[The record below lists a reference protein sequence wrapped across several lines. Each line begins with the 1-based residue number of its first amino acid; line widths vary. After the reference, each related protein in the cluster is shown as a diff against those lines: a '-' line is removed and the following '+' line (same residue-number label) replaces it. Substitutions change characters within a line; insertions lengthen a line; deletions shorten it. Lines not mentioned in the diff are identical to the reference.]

1 MMKRILSVFLLTLLV
16 ACRLQEPLALAE
28 GTEKKEQE
36 HAAVYVMVMT
46 DTQFGW
52 LPLPDTEEKAYSYPL
67 RQLKEDGTVVYNIIR
82 VTKDGFWVEEA
93 SCDNQD
99 CVHQGT
105 VTLENRAT
113 RVLGSMVICLPN
125 HLTLTL
131 MTWEEIEEMMS
142 QQAGD

>member
-1 MMKRILSVFLLTLLV
+1 MMKRILSVLLLGALCAGLL
-16 ACRLQEPLALAE
+16 LGPWGLAE
-28 GTEKKEQE
+28 NSEEQE
-36 HAAVYVMVMT
+36 HAAAYVMVVT

-52 LPLPDTEEKAYSYPL
+52 LPLPDTEEGAYSYPL
-67 RQLKEDGTVVYNIIR
+67 RQQKQDGTVVYNIIR

-99 CVHQGT
+99 CVHQGI

-125 HLTLTL
+125 QLTLTL
-131 MTWEEIEEMMS
+131 MTWEEIVEMMA
-142 QQAGD
+142 QQAGE